1 MIRHRTRNQVW
12 VFDLF
17 KLGVL
22 LILALVLFYFWQA
35 AARESAVVSAPAAA
49 PPTAIPPTE
58 PPATA
63 PQEEAT
69 ATPQPAA
76 ETGDNTA
83 TPPAAEVPPTEPPP
97 APAAP
102 TINPLPASLTTG
114 VVELSGTGE
123 PGSSVEIVA
132 NGQVIG
138 VAPVGADGTWSFT
151 ADLPD
156 AGDYTL
162 IARAQTAAGAAPVES
177 EPLALSLSLPQIAP
191 PEFSLPD
198 VNFAAGE
205 VALSG
210 RGEPG
215 GIVEIVANG
224 QVIGTA
230 PVGADGTWSFTAKT
244 LDPGDYNLTL
254 RSLAANGDVLA
265 ESEAVAINVAAP
277 QMAAPALTV
286 PAEALPAG
294 EVELS
299 GSGEPGS
306 EVAIVIDGQVVG
318 QTTVGSDGT
327 WKFTTNLPAA
337 GDYQIAVQ
345 ALDAGGAVLA
355 ESDAAT
361 VSATAPQIA
370 APALDVPAGDIE
382 AGAVTLTGSGEPN
395 SQVEV
400 LVDGKTVGLANVSAS
415 GRWRLNTRLDEAG
428 TYEVTVRAVD
438 AAGTVVAAAE
448 PVQLSVAAP
457 APHAATAEDGQAYI
471 VQADDWLSKLADKF
485 YGDMFTYPTIVD
497 ATNAKAATDSTFA
510 TIDNPDLIEIGWK
523 LWIPAAPA
531 E

>member
-17 KLGVL
+17 KLSVL
-22 LILALVLFYFWQA
+22 LILALLLFYFWQA
-35 AARESAVVSAPAAA
+35 AARESAIVSAPTAA

-58 PPATA
+58 PPTA
-63 PQEEAT
+63 APEAT
-69 ATPQPAA
+69 ATTQPA
-76 ETGDNTA
+76 TA
-83 TPPAAEVPPTEPPP
+83 TPTPSPTEPPP

-102 TINPLPASLTTG
+102 TINPLPAGLTAG

-138 VAPVGADGTWSFT
+138 TAPVGTDGTWSIA

-156 AGDYTL
+156 AGDYSL
-162 IARAQTAAGAAPVES
+162 IARTQAAAGAAAIES
-177 EPLALSLSLPQIAP
+177 EPLALSLSLPQIPP

-198 VNFAAGE
+198 VNFAAGG

-210 RGEPG
+210 TGEPG

-230 PVGADGTWSFTAKT
+230 PVGDDGTWSFTAKT
-244 LDPGDYNLTL
+244 LDPGDYNLSL

-277 QMAAPALTV
+277 QMAAPELTV

-299 GSGEPGS
+299 GRGEPGS
-306 EVAIVIDGQVVG
+306 EVAIVIDGRVVG

-327 WKFTTNLPAA
+327 WKFTANLPAA
-337 GDYQIAVQ
+337 GNYQIAVQ

-361 VSATAPQIA
+361 VSVTAPQIA
-370 APALDVPAGDIE
+370 VPALDVPAGDIE

-428 TYEVTVRAVD
+428 AYEVIVQAVD
-438 AAGTVVAAAE
+438 AAGAVITAAE
-448 PVQLSVAAP
+448 PVQLSVVAP
-457 APHAATAEDGQAYI
+457 APQAATPAGDGQAYI

-497 ATNAKAATDSTFA
+497 ATNTKAATDSSFA
-510 TIDNPDLIEIGWK
+510 TITNPDLIEIGWK